1 MHDGPTASR
10 HRLSAKS
17 STSCNSGSTRCRQI
31 RCWLLAMGEQ
41 LLGSRTKS
49 WPPVHRHTEAQVNW
63 VEPRPVSPFFAA
75 PTADT
80 LRNRAATTAGSC
92 LARPSATSPT
102 GSTRRPANGPLRLC
116 RVGSVLWEPSHPGR
130 VKDADDRGPVMQA
143 QFPAQR
149 RRGLGTRRSP
159 ADAGHYRRRWRDNG
173 QCWRPFPAV
182 IYRAVAWPNLWAE
195 RPQNDCR
202 RSVGR
207 SGGRHSSDV
216 SYHLGIPC
224 SAALVARSRRG
235 RHVLHQRS
243 KLANSGRDQLT
254 GGLPG
259 RECSAPRDLAAVRV
273 ISDPSVLPGD
283 PVRLRSRAGLQ
294 LLGDRREVVADPA
307 G

>member
-1 MHDGPTASR
+1 MMARPASR

-49 WPPVHRHTEAQVNW
+49 WPPVHRHTEAQVNR

-75 PTADT
+75 PTAGT

-116 RVGSVLWEPSHPGR
+116 RVGGVLWEPSHPGR

-173 QCWRPFPAV
+173 QCWRPSPAV
-182 IYRAVAWPNLWAE
+182 IYRAVAWPSSGLNVPRTTAAGALAD
-195 RPQNDCR
+195 P
-202 RSVGR
+202 VGDTQATSPTIWGSR
-207 SGGRHSSDV
+207 AALPSSRAPAV
-216 SYHLGIPC
+216 AATSFT
-224 SAALVARSRRG
+224 SAA
-235 RHVLHQRS
+235 
-243 KLANSGRDQLT
+243 NSPIQ
-254 GGLPG
+254 GGT
-259 RECSAPRDLAAVRV
+259 S
-273 ISDPSVLPGD
+273 
-283 PVRLRSRAGLQ
+283 
-294 LLGDRREVVADPA
+294 
-307 G
+307 